1 MNHTWYGSL
10 FHALVGLPDISYT
23 IALFGIIRK
32 SVVWGALNDLSV
44 SISGIAVVINFAY
57 ERSWLKL

>member
-10 FHALVGLPDISYT
+10 FHAPVGLPDISNT
-23 IALFGIIRK
+23 ITLFGIIRK
-32 SVVWGALNDLSV
+32 SVVWAVLNDPSV
-44 SISGIAVVINFAY
+44 SISGIVVVINFAY